1 MKLVVFAHV
10 PPPHHGQS
18 QMVQWLVED
27 LAKPTEQASP
37 AITSWH
43 VDARLSTGLDDLG
56 AVRLSKVFLL
66 LKYCAQAIRLRLQT
80 GARTLY
86 FVPSPPKRSTVYRDW
101 LVMLLCRPWYRHLVL
116 HWHAVGLGQ
125 WLADSARPWE
135 QWLTHRLLSGATLS
149 IVLSDYNRSDAER
162 FSPRQM
168 AVIPNGIP
176 DPCPDYDTRIAPLRR
191 ERLEQRKQWLTGPA
205 PDPTARAANT
215 IRVLYLAHCT
225 RDKGLFD
232 AVEGV
237 ALANRRLAGERRTAR
252 LHLTVAGSFV
262 AAQEQQEFERH
273 LDRLEARGWVTL
285 AGYVKGEE
293 KARLLSEADLFC
305 FPTYFA
311 NEGQPLGLIEATAY
325 GLPVVVGRW
334 RAVPELVTPTYPGLV
349 EPRQPAA
356 VAEALLRMASQSGED
371 LRARYLAHY
380 ALGAHLQRMRKT
392 LASLE
397 EAD

>member
-1 MKLVVFAHV
+1 VAGGGFGETRRADAPL
-10 PPPHHGQS
+10 
-18 QMVQWLVED
+18 
-27 LAKPTEQASP
+27 TP
-37 AITSWH
+37 AVTSWH

-56 AVRLSKVFLL
+56 AVRPSKVFLL
-66 LKYCAQAIRLRLQT
+66 LKYCGQAIRLRLQT

-135 QWLTHRLLSGATLS
+135 RWLTHRLLNGAALS
-149 IVLSDYNRSDAER
+149 IVLSEYNRSDAER
-162 FSPRQM
+162 FSPRLT

-176 DPCPDYDTRIAPLRR
+176 DPCPDYDARIAPLRR
-191 ERLEQRKQWLTGPA
+191 ERLEQRKRWLSETAPA
-205 PDPTARAANT
+205 PAAGAAKT
-215 IRVLYLAHCT
+215 IQVLYLAHCT

-237 ALANRRLAGERRTAR
+237 ALANRRLASDRRTTR
-252 LHLTVAGSFV
+252 LRLTVAGSFV
-262 AAQEQQEFERH
+262 TPHEQQEFEQH

-285 AGYVKGEE
+285 TGYVKGDE
-293 KARLLSEADLFC
+293 KARLLSQADLFC

-311 NEGQPLGLIEATAY
+311 NEGQPLGLIEAMAY
-325 GLPVVVGRW
+325 GLPAVVGRW
-334 RAVPELVTPTYPGLV
+334 RAVPELVTPSYPGLV

-356 VAEALLRMASQSGED
+356 VAEALLRIAGQSGED

-380 ALGAHLQRMRKT
+380 ALNAHLRRMREA

-397 EAD
+397 ESD